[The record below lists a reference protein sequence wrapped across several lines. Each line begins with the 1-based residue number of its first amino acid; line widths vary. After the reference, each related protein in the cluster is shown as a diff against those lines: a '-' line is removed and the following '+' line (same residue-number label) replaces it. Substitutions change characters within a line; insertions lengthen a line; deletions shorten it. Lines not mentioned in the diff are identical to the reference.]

1 MAVLERKGFVQ
12 NDTGTD
18 TAFIKNPFR
27 KQLESPAN
35 IPVGDGMIRDSLNKM
50 QKNLKQKYDA
60 MRDTG
65 TWSEEK
71 YQKEM
76 KRLLGDKDLS
86 SNKVYSDVSPSGGFF
101 TGSGEGTMFA
111 SADIGKKKLGLQE
124 RKRIIFL
131 VEIKSLSVNLAATT
145 IE

>member
-1 MAVLERKGFVQ
+1 MFSFDRPVKMKAADQFGFSTSATV
-12 NDTGTD
+12 NRGNTSGTT

-35 IPVGDGMIRDSLNKM
+35 IPTGTGLINKGLNQM
-50 QKNLKQKYDA
+50 QKTQKQKYDV

-76 KRLLGDKDLS
+76 KRLLGDKKLS
-86 SNKVYSDVSPSGGFF
+86 SNTVTID
-101 TGSGEGTMFA
+101 
-111 SADIGKKKLGLQE
+111 GKT
-124 RKRIIFL
+124 F
-131 VEIKSLSVNLAATT
+131 
-145 IE
+145 

>member
-35 IPVGDGMIRDSLNKM
+35 IPTGTGLINKGLNQM
-50 QKNLKQKYDA
+50 QKTQKQKYDV

-71 YQKEM
+71 Y
-76 KRLLGDKDLS
+76 LICDFI
-86 SNKVYSDVSPSGGFF
+86 DVSLLTLMRGFPVLNTRKILFPASFDCLCLRLPPKSDSEKMQTLFSETEYAFGRDRRRSGWCWW
-101 TGSGEGTMFA
+101 
-111 SADIGKKKLGLQE
+111 
-124 RKRIIFL
+124 
-131 VEIKSLSVNLAATT
+131 
-145 IE
+145 